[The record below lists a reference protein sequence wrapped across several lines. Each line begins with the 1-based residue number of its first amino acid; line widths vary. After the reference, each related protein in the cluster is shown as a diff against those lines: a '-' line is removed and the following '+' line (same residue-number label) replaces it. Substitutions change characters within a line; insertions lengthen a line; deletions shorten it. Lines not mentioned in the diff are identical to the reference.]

1 MITPANAL
9 YTAQQVKEGEQNLSM
24 SLNIDMFELMERAGN
39 AVFEHINRSYP
50 NHHNIHIYCGSG
62 NNGGDGYVIAR
73 LAKIAGYNVTLVH
86 VGDPNRVHGDAKIA
100 KEKWSSVGGFSETF
114 ESILLKQCD
123 LIVDALLGTGFKGEL
138 SEEYTHV
145 IRHIN
150 SCDVDTISVDVP
162 SGLCSDTGVVS
173 EACVE
178 ASCTVSFI
186 GLKRGL
192 FTGAARNY
200 TGNVLFSGL
209 GVADAFNK
217 ESPSNI
223 NLISR
228 SEVES
233 HLAKRPKVSHKGDF
247 GRVLCLGGD
256 RGMFGAI
263 RLTSEACARVGA
275 GLVRVVTQP
284 ENVSALVSARPEVM
298 VFDWRG
304 NSNEIN
310 EHLWWT
316 DVIAL
321 GPGLGN
327 SSWGRSLVGY
337 SRTVEKPIVVDAD
350 GLNLLAKTPD
360 FNSRRVITPHPG
372 EAARLLNISVLEVE
386 QDRFLSAKR
395 LQLKYGGVV
404 VLKGA
409 GTIVYDGE
417 AYWVCENGNPGM
429 ASGGMG
435 DVLTGI
441 IAGLI
446 SQGLSLTA
454 AARVGVWVHAMAS
467 DICAETDGERG
478 LLASDLFLPLRRLVN
493 GLSLK

>member
-1 MITPANAL
+1 MQAKAL
-9 YTAQQVKEGEQNLSM
+9 YTAQQVKEGEQKLSTE
-24 SLNIDMFELMERAGN
+24 LGIEMFELMERAGK
-39 AVFEHINRSYP
+39 AVFEHIKRCYP
-50 NHHNIHIYCGSG
+50 NNHNIHIFCGSG
-62 NNGGDGYVIAR
+62 NNGGDGYISAR
-73 LAKIAGYNVTLVH
+73 LAKASGYNVTLVH
-86 VGDPNRVHGDAKIA
+86 IGDLNRVKGDAKIA
-100 KEKWSSVGGFSETF
+100 QEKWSRAGGKIETL
-114 ESILLKQCD
+114 EEVTSKQCD
-123 LIVDALLGTGFKGEL
+123 LIVDALLGTGFEGEL
-138 SEEYTHV
+138 SIEYAQV
-145 IRHIN
+145 ISHIN
-150 SCDVDTISVDVP
+150 LSDADAVSIDVP
-162 SGLCSDTGVVS
+162 SGLCSDTGFVS
-173 EACVE
+173 GECVE
-178 ASCTVSFI
+178 ATHTVSLI

-192 FTGAARNY
+192 FTGLSANY
-200 TGNVLFSGL
+200 TGEIVFSGL
-209 GVADAFNK
+209 GVSDAFNK
-217 ESPSNI
+217 ENPTNI
-223 NLISR
+223 SLISKA
-228 SEVES
+228 EVNQ
-233 HLAKRPKVSHKGDF
+233 HLTKRPKASHKGNF

-275 GLVRVVTQP
+275 GITRVVTQP
-284 ENVSALVSARPEVM
+284 ENVSALVSARPEIM

-310 EHLWWT
+310 DHLWWT

-372 EAARLLNISVLEVE
+372 EAAKLLNSTTLEIE
-386 QDRFLSAKR
+386 RDRFASAKK

-409 GTIVYDGE
+409 GTVVYDGD
-417 AYWVCENGNPGM
+417 AYWVCKNGNPGM
-429 ASGGMG
+429 ATGGMG

-446 SQGLSLTA
+446 AQGLSLA
-454 AARVGVWVHAMAS
+454 VAARVGVWIHATAA
-467 DICAETDGERG
+467 DICAEADGERG
-478 LLASDLFLPLRRLVN
+478 LLAADLFVPLRCLAN
-493 GLSLK
+493 GL